1 MSELS
6 TKPYLLRAIH
16 DWCTDSGYTP
26 YLAVRV
32 DEHVRVPLEFVKNG
46 EIVLNVS
53 TMATSR
59 LNLGNEAIEF
69 QARFGGVARDVF
81 VPMANVL
88 AIYARENGQGMA
100 FEAQGESEEGEGEG
114 AEPESAPPA
123 AALGPALSL
132 APTPVAAPQTDAAD
146 LTPPEPPRGSRPRL
160 QRIK

>member
-1 MSELS
+1 MSEIS

-32 DEHVRVPLEFVKNG
+32 DERVRVPLEFVKNG

-59 LNLGNEAIEF
+59 LNLGNDAIEF
-69 QARFGGVARDVF
+69 NARFGGVAREVY
-81 VPMANVL
+81 VPISNVL

-100 FEAQGESEEGEGEG
+100 FEAQAEGEG
-114 AEPESAPPA
+114 AQPESAPTPA
-123 AALGPALSL
+123 SAGPVLSL
-132 APTPVAAPQTDAAD
+132 APAPAPEQQADAAD
-146 LTPPEPPRGSRPRL
+146 SPPPEPPPRGGRPHL

>member
-59 LNLGNEAIEF
+59 LNLGNDAIEF
-69 QARFGGVARDVF
+69 QARFGGVARDVY
-81 VPMANVL
+81 VPVANVM

-100 FEAQGESEEGEGEG
+100 FEAQAEGEG
-114 AEPESAPPA
+114 AEPASAPVSA
-123 AALGPALSL
+123 AAGPVLSL
-132 APTPVAAPQTDAAD
+132 APVPAPTQADAAD
-146 LTPPEPPRGSRPRL
+146 TTPPEPPPRGGRPRL
-160 QRIK
+160 QRVK